1 MVECAQCLSWVH
13 ASCEGISDEKYQIL
27 SHLPE
32 TVEFLCK
39 FCTPEVPPLWSQAID
54 NEISNGIMNI
64 VKNLAKYRSIKL
76 SPNKRVTCELEDES
90 AKKVDKPVEP
100 KAGGKYE
107 GKGKEKLDV
116 PIKKL
121 EKVEDRV
128 KTDNPKKP
136 DPPVEPEKPE
146 PKVETKKQE
155 LEKAEV
161 KKEELIRVKPLEA
174 IKQEPA
180 EKDPLIEAAKMKLD
194 FEEGRLPELVVKLT
208 DCVKQK
214 AKATQTLKLKQIQEA
229 YNIKECSVHLR
240 KFPNDVEIEPI
251 KNIISLPSTS
261 TASTS
266 TVSCATPAPA
276 IVIPTLKTPDK
287 NANYDAS
294 PNKMTRA
301 EPEVS
306 TSQPIEQEAEID
318 CAEEKKNTSF
328 IELED
333 ETAKEN
339 QAVAVLESPC
349 KKPET
354 GTLDIKILAAILRKA
369 SLGSFKNIISF
380 DLEFKNEVLKNKSG
394 EIHAHYLQLI
404 TESFP
409 WYKPGI
415 LEDAKKTDQQ
425 LLTANKPVASND
437 KSEAQKNLSQLYTSG
452 FKDDRICAFCKKAGD
467 GIGNDLERMLHTGSA
482 PPLDWVHANCALW
495 SSEVWEDRDGY
506 LHCVVPGALSRA
518 SRTKCGYCG
527 EKGASVGCCHSNS
540 CPNSYH
546 WPCALELAKLGDSI
560 FLDTAEMAL
569 YCTDHGE
576 SRKMMAELDAEAK
589 DTSLS
594 LAFPLPRRLTVE
606 PARNKKRYADPVCV
620 EIAIGSI
627 RVERLGLINSS
638 LCYDENRDILVP
650 IGYVAKRLFW
660 STKEPWRIVEYVI
673 ITELEMETT
682 VEEGLARD
690 INLTVEHGT
699 HGAPPEVME
708 KNLRVLRHIQQQ
720 EIDVRPLDC
729 LCRNEINDGFTA
741 DEGQ

>member
-13 ASCEGISDEKYQIL
+13 ATCEGISDEKYQIL
-27 SHLPE
+27 SYLPE

-39 FCTPEVPPLWSQAID
+39 ICTPEVPALWSQAID

-64 VKNLAKYRSIKL
+64 VKNLTKYRSIKL

-90 AKKVDKPVEP
+90 AKKLDKPTES
-100 KAGGKYE
+100 KAAGKCDN
-107 GKGKEKLDV
+107 KGKVKQDV
-116 PIKKL
+116 SVKKQ
-121 EKVEDRV
+121 EKVEERV
-128 KTDNPKKP
+128 KMDNPKKP
-136 DPPVEPEKPE
+136 DPPAEPVEPVPVVELKKPE
-146 PKVETKKQE
+146 PETP
-155 LEKAEV
+155 EV
-161 KKEELIRVKPLEA
+161 KKEELIRVKPMEE
-174 IKQEPA
+174 IKKEPT
-180 EKDPLIEAAKMKLD
+180 EKDPFIEGAKMKLD

-214 AKATQTLKLKQIQEA
+214 AKATQTLKLRQIQEA

-240 KFPNDVEIEPI
+240 KFSDDVAIEPN

-261 TASTS
+261 KATS
-266 TVSCATPAPA
+266 TESFAKPAPA
-276 IVIPTLKTPDK
+276 ITIPTLKTPDK
-287 NANYDAS
+287 NANYDVS
-294 PNKMTRA
+294 PNKMASA

-306 TSQPIEQEAEID
+306 TSQIIDLEAETD
-318 CAEEKKNTSF
+318 CTDEKKNTSF

-333 ETAKEN
+333 ETATEN
-339 QAVAVLESPC
+339 QAVVVFESPS
-349 KKPET
+349 KIPES
-354 GTLDIKILAAILRKA
+354 GTLDVKVLATTLKKA
-369 SLGSFKNIISF
+369 SLGSFKTIVSF
-380 DLEFKNEVLKNKSG
+380 DLEFKSEALKNKSD

-415 LEDAKKTDQQ
+415 VANTKNSDKQ
-425 LLTANKPVASND
+425 LVTAIKPAASNE
-437 KSEAQKNLSQLYTSG
+437 KSEALKNLSQLYTSG
-452 FKDDRICAFCKKAGD
+452 FKDDRICAFCKKPAD
-467 GIGNDLERMLHTGSA
+467 VIGNDLERMLHTGSA

-527 EKGASVGCCHSNS
+527 EKGASVGCCQGNS
-540 CPNSYH
+540 CPISYH
-546 WPCALELAKLGDSI
+546 WPCALELAKMGDSI
-560 FLDTAEMAL
+560 FLDTTEMAL

-576 SRKMMAELDAEAK
+576 SRKMMAELDAEEK

-594 LAFPLPRRLTVE
+594 LAFPLPRRLAVE

-638 LCYDENRDILVP
+638 LCYDETRDILVP

-720 EIDVRPLDC
+720 EIDVRTCDWFC
-729 LCRNEINDGFTA
+729 GKEI
-741 DEGQ
+741 